1 MSVMSIFASNNP
13 AFNLAVNEAKTKQ
26 NSSAI
31 DCRAE
36 LGENKLKK
44 CTKSKNFFLQSI
56 QISHEAE
63 KTMKKYIESGKN
75 K

>member
-44 CTKSKNFFLQSI
+44 CTKSKSFFCSQYKF
-56 QISHEAE
+56 H
-63 KTMKKYIESGKN
+63 MKLKKQ
-75 K
+75 